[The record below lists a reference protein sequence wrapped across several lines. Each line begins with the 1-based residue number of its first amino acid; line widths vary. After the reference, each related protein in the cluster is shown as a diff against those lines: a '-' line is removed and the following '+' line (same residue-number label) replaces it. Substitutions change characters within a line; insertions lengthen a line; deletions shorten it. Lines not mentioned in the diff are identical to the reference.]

1 MKKRGAA
8 LLLAL
13 VVMLG
18 FIPPTH
24 AAAVPRQKLA
34 AITFDDGPGP
44 YTDGL
49 LDELAK
55 RGVVVTF
62 FMQGRNAE
70 RYSAVV
76 KKAYEAGHQIASHTY
91 DHPMLTGLSDTAIQN
106 QLTATANVLNRAT
119 GGNHSY
125 MVRPPYGSTDTRVLS
140 ALHAPAILWSVDTRD
155 WESRNADAVCRRIVN
170 DTKDG
175 SIVLLHDIHAT
186 TIPGALRGIDALLDQ
201 VAALEWTRRN
211 IAAFG
216 GDPDNITIAGQSA
229 GAMSIQNLLTTPLTE
244 GMVSKAIMQ
253 SGGGITPMPD
263 MRFPTLAQAEGRTD
277 LSLLGVSD
285 IAGARALPWQE
296 LLLFTPFQPE
306 VGSPYGVSLLRSMP
320 FLAGILLKIF
330 QAVGQNWERAGSL
343 RFAVVCR
350 PGEGEEAFAQ
360 ERCGLL
366 AQEWSAAMQAGR
378 EGSVRDFV
386 AVGDVDIKVIGAD
399 GPILDS
405 QAPVRQ
411 ILEQLVARTGIPPFM
426 LGLSWSSTERM
437 STQQADMLTT
447 EVTAIRR
454 CVEPAL
460 CRVAE
465 LWLRLHGFGE
475 RAEILW
481 EDINLQDM
489 VEEARAE
496 LYRAQAEKLRRELD
510 T

>member
-1 MKKRGAA
+1 MKWWKQKHPKSPPPVVQVRQGGGHPFGALERYVPLRPGEMGLYRAIREGVPIVDAAIWKLVRLCGGVGVKCANPRAQRGLEEFFRTVDTGWGQRGMQAFLDRYLDDLFTCGHGLGEIVLDPEGKEIAA
-8 LLLAL
+8 LLCADPEQ
-13 VVMLG
+13 VEVKLG
-18 FIPPTH
+18 DSPLDF
-24 AAAVPRQKLA
+24 KLCRA
-34 AITFDDGPGP
+34 GLGKDRELP
-44 YTDGL
+44 YQD
-49 LDELAK
+49 
-55 RGVVVTF
+55 
-62 FMQGRNAE
+62 
-70 RYSAVV
+70 
-76 KKAYEAGHQIASHTY
+76 
-91 DHPMLTGLSDTAIQN
+91 
-106 QLTATANVLNRAT
+106 
-119 GGNHSY
+119 
-125 MVRPPYGSTDTRVLS
+125 
-140 ALHAPAILWSVDTRD
+140 
-155 WESRNADAVCRRIVN
+155 
-170 DTKDG
+170 
-175 SIVLLHDIHAT
+175 
-186 TIPGALRGIDALLDQ
+186 
-201 VAALEWTRRN
+201 
-211 IAAFG
+211 
-216 GDPDNITIAGQSA
+216 
-229 GAMSIQNLLTTPLTE
+229 
-244 GMVSKAIMQ
+244 
-253 SGGGITPMPD
+253 
-263 MRFPTLAQAEGRTD
+263 
-277 LSLLGVSD
+277 
-285 IAGARALPWQE
+285 
-296 LLLFTPFQPE
+296 LLLFTPFQPT
-306 VGSPYGVSLLRSMP
+306 GDAPCGVSLLRSMP
-320 FLAGILLKIF
+320 FLAGILLRIF
-330 QAVGQNWERAGSL
+330 QATGQNWERAGNL

-447 EVTAIRR
+447 EITAIRR

-496 LYRAQAEKLRRELD
+496 LYRAQAEKLRREIQ
-510 T
+510 